1 MLPLY
6 WALIVSAVVNFK
18 YSLQSCYN
26 TRARHSTSP
35 QNACGKGLFSGFVGI
50 SKSLIQ
56 RCGGAVK
63 LNEADP
69 DGSAFVL
76 GVRRTDNRGFNKIM
90 ATISTKSILGAV
102 VAALSLTAVAAPASA
117 GDLFGRREKA
127 GSIKDAPAEEP
138 KRLCSFSMNIG
149 GTTDYVFRGIS
160 QSYEDP
166 AAQGGVDATCGMF
179 YAGVWGSKVDFVRP
193 NSPYDDGDANL
204 EVDLYAGIKPT
215 WGPLTFDLGVIYYW
229 YPGADD
235 LPGAELDYVELK
247 LGASGTWNN
256 FTLGGTVF
264 WSPNYF
270 AGSGS
275 VVTLEGSAG
284 YAFPAIGPVTPSV
297 TGLIGTSLGDDQD
310 FETAFGGDYVY
321 WNAGL
326 SLAIDKLTLDFRY
339 WGSNNDLPFFVTED
353 LVGDRFVFTAKVTLP

>member
-1 MLPLY
+1 
-6 WALIVSAVVNFK
+6 
-18 YSLQSCYN
+18 
-26 TRARHSTSP
+26 
-35 QNACGKGLFSGFVGI
+35 
-50 SKSLIQ
+50 
-56 RCGGAVK
+56 
-63 LNEADP
+63 
-69 DGSAFVL
+69 
-76 GVRRTDNRGFNKIM
+76 M

-247 LGASGTWNN
+247 GGVSGTWNN
-256 FTLGGTVF
+256 FSLGGTLF
-264 WSPNYF
+264 WSPEYTGEL
-270 AGSGS
+270 GSAI
-275 VVTLEGSAG
+275 TLEGTAG
-284 YAFPAIGPVTPSV
+284 YTFKAIGPVTPTLSA
-297 TGLIGTSLGDDQD
+297 LIGTTQFQDSAGD
-310 FETAFGGDYVY
+310 GLDYVY
-321 WNAGL
+321 WNVGL
-326 SLAIDKLTLDFRY
+326 ALAIDKFTLDFRY
-339 WGSNNDLPFFVTED
+339 WDTNSNGNDFCTIADNCDE
-353 LVGDRFVFTAKVTLP
+353 RFVFSAKVTLP